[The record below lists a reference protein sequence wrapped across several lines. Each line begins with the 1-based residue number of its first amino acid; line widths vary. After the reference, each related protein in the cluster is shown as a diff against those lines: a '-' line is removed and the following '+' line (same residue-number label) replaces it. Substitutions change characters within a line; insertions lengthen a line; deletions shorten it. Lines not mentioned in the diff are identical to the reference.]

1 MPSVMIPR
9 LVIATHNKGKLAEFR
24 SFLAPYVN
32 EVTSAGELDL
42 PEPVEDGGSF
52 IANALIKARAA
63 CKASGLPVLADDSG
77 LCLNALGGNPGVETA
92 SWTKRGLEGLADL
105 NRDIGTNPDRGAQ
118 SVCVL
123 ALVYPDGREQV
134 FEGKVEG
141 QFVWPPRGE
150 NGFGYDPT
158 FIPLGE
164 TRTYAQMSKE
174 EKGALSHRRR
184 AFNLFTA
191 YLEGQ

>member
-24 SFLAPYVN
+24 SFLAPYVA
-32 EVTSAGELDL
+32 EVTSAGELNL

-63 CKASGLPVLADDSG
+63 CAASGLPVLADDSG

-92 SWTKRGLEGLADL
+92 SWTKRGLEGLAEL
-105 NRDIGTNPDRGAQ
+105 NEAIGTNPDRGAQ

-123 ALVYPDGREQV
+123 ALVYPDGVEQI

-158 FIPLGE
+158 FMPHGE

-184 AFNLFTA
+184 AFDLFTS
-191 YLEGQ
+191 YLEKQ